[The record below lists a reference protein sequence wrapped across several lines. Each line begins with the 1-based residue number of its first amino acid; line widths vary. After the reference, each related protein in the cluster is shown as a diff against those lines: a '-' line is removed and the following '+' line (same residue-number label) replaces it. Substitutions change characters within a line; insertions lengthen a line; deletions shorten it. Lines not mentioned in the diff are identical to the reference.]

1 MATPV
6 IATHDPRRDAE
17 YFGADLAA
25 KRRTYNRFVVGVF
38 VFAAHVLVI
47 LGLLALFRG

>member
-6 IATHDPRRDAE
+6 IATRDPRRDAPSP
-17 YFGADLAA
+17 GADFAA
-25 KRRTYNRFVVGVF
+25 KRRTYNRFVVGAF

-47 LGLLALFRG
+47 LALLALFRG